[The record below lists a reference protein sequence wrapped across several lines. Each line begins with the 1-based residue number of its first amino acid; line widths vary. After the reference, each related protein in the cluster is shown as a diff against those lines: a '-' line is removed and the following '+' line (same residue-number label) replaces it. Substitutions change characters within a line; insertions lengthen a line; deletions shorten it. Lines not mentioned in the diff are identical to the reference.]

1 MGPSKRAAPSHGEDE
16 NNNNNQDGAIIT
28 GVSGIRPKR
37 LRGGGGNGGEP
48 YNPYK
53 NKNNSKSTISNR
65 ASNPYANNNKNRNKK
80 KDDSNDNE
88 EDDNNLIEDYYC
100 QEGEDAS
107 MDEMEHVPED
117 IDPALS
123 DDAATETVFSDI
135 SNGMRQRWLRPAN
148 EVLGNSKDLTLQW
161 LDMDMISGY
170 ALKQNPNENLKERRV
185 IGAKIGEVPVI
196 RAFGVNEA
204 GNSATVFI
212 HGFTPYAYF
221 ALPPG
226 STFENSNENV
236 TKIRMYLNQR
246 IEGAARGGKLDEYC
260 LAVNYVTSYKSIMG
274 YESPHTHF
282 FKITVSMPNL
292 IPPLKR
298 IMEAGVDLSGVV
310 APEGIEY
317 AAFECNVPFVLRYMI
332 DNDIS
337 GAGWLTLPKKAYQ
350 VRKSSKKKTHCQVEV
365 DISYSDIIA
374 RKPEGEWSKIAP
386 LRVLSFDIECQGR
399 KGYFPEA
406 EKDPV
411 IQIANALTINGEK
424 LPLVQN
430 VFTLKGCLPIVGAQV
445 ISSDTE
451 VDMLMKWRTFMEACD
466 PDVITG
472 YNVQNFDIPYLLDRA
487 ETLGKGKHGNQ
498 AIKGFAQWGRTQNSK
513 AKMRDTTFQSAAFG
527 KRNNIETQIDGRV
540 IFDMFPYMQRNHK
553 LSSYSLNNVCAEYLG
568 QQKED
573 VHHSIISDLQNGT
586 DEDRH
591 RLAVYCLKDA
601 VLPQRLM
608 DKLSV
613 MVNYVEMARVT
624 GVPMSF
630 LISRGQQI
638 KVFSMIL
645 RKCRNE
651 NLLVP
656 TLKKGGFGSDD
667 ANYEGATVLDPIKS
681 YYQVPIATLDFASL
695 YPSIM
700 QAYNL
705 CFSTLVSPSEVGKLD
720 PKIYAKSE
728 NGHVFVHAS
737 VKKGILPTILSELLT
752 ARKRAKKDMKNA
764 PTEFERA
771 VQNGRQLALKISA
784 NSVYGFT
791 GATVGQLPCVPIASS
806 TTSYGRQLLEK
817 TKEYVEKNYT
827 VANGYKHDAQVVYG
841 DTDSVMVKFGTKT
854 VEETFPLAI
863 EAAEMCSKIFPN
875 PILLEFEKVYFPYLL
890 MNKKRYAGIMWTR
903 PDKYDKMD
911 TKGLETVRRDNCALV
926 RDVIQTSLNKILI
939 DQDVQGAINY
949 VKSQISDLLQ
959 NKMDISRLVITK
971 SLNKGA
977 DYALGLGG
985 KKEDY
990 KMKQAHVELAAR
1002 MKKRDAGTA
1011 PQMGD
1016 RVPYVIISG
1025 AKKSATYERGEDPI
1039 YVLENSLAIDCKWY
1053 LSNQLSKPLTRIF
1066 EPIIDDVENSLLQG
1080 EHTRKIFIPT
1090 PAARKGSLMMF
1101 AVKAAKCIGCKA
1113 PVNAEDG
1120 HLCKHCVPKQAEIY
1134 LGKLECLR
1142 VAEKSYAE
1150 LWSTA
1155 QRIHNTYHSDIMC
1168 TGDGCTC
1175 QFYRRKKVQADIR
1188 LAQEVLDKFGR

>member
-1 MGPSKRAAPSHGEDE
+1 MIGGSALDRNPSE
-16 NNNNNQDGAIIT
+16 
-28 GVSGIRPKR
+28 
-37 LRGGGGNGGEP
+37 LEP
-48 YNPYK
+48 
-53 NKNNSKSTISNR
+53 
-65 ASNPYANNNKNRNKK
+65 
-80 KDDSNDNE
+80 D
-88 EDDNNLIEDYYC
+88 
-100 QEGEDAS
+100 
-107 MDEMEHVPED
+107 
-117 IDPALS
+117 
-123 DDAATETVFSDI
+123 
-135 SNGMRQRWLRPAN
+135 
-148 EVLGNSKDLTLQW
+148 
-161 LDMDMISGY
+161 
-170 ALKQNPNENLKERRV
+170 RRV
-185 IGAKIGEVPVI
+185 VGASEGQVPII
-196 RAFGVNEA
+196 RAFGVTED

-212 HGFTPYAYF
+212 HGFTPYGYF
-221 ALPPG
+221 ALPQG
-226 STFENSNENV
+226 STFDHTEENLS
-236 TKIRMYLNQR
+236 KIRMYLNSR
-246 IEGAARGGKLDEYC
+246 LEGQARGGKLHEYC
-260 LAVNYVTSYKSIMG
+260 LAISYDTEHKSIMG

-282 FKITVSMPNL
+282 FKVLVAMPTL
-292 IPPLKR
+292 IPTLKR
-298 IMEAGVDLSGVV
+298 IMEEGLDLAGVT
-310 APEGIEY
+310 APEGNQY
-317 AAFECNVPFVLRYMI
+317 SAFECNVPFVLRYMI
-332 DNDIS
+332 DHDVS
-337 GAGWLTLPKKAYQ
+337 GAGWMTLPKKTYQ
-350 VRKSSKKKTHCQVEV
+350 IRDASKKRTHCQVEV
-365 DISYSDIIA
+365 DVTYRDIIS
-374 RKPEGEWSKIAP
+374 RKPEGEWNKIAP

-411 IQIANALTINGEK
+411 IQIANAVTVYGEK
-424 LPLVQN
+424 SPMVQN

-445 ISSDTE
+445 ISSNTE
-451 VDMLMKWRTFMEACD
+451 VEMLMKWRSFLEACD

-498 AIKGFAQWGRTQNSK
+498 TIKGFAQWGRIRNSK
-513 AKMRDTTFQSAAFG
+513 ARMRETTFQSAAYG
-527 KRNNIETQIDGRV
+527 KRNNVETTIEGRV
-540 IFDMFPYMQRNHK
+540 TFDMLPYMQRNHK
-553 LSSYSLNNVCAEYLG
+553 LSSYTLNSVCAEYLG

-573 VHHSIISDLQNGT
+573 VHHSIISDLQNGS

-651 NLLVP
+651 KLLVP
-656 TLKKGGFGSDD
+656 TLKKSGFSSDD
-667 ANYEGATVLDPIKS
+667 VAYEGATVLDPIKN

-705 CFSTLVSPSEVGKLD
+705 CYSTLISPKEVHNHD
-720 PKIYAKSE
+720 PKIYKKSA
-728 NGHVFVHAS
+728 NGHVFVHS
-737 VKKGILPTILSELLT
+737 TVKKGILPTILSELLA

-771 VQNGRQLALKISA
+771 VQNGRQLALKVSA

-806 TTSYGRQLLEK
+806 TTSYGRELLEK
-817 TKEYVEKNYT
+817 TKEYVERNYT
-827 VANGYKHDAQVVYG
+827 IANGYKYDAQVVYG
-841 DTDSVMVKFGTKT
+841 DTDSVMVKFGAKT

-863 EAAEMCSKIFPN
+863 EAAEKCSKIFPS

-890 MNKKRYAGIMWTR
+890 MNKKRYAGLMYTR

-911 TKGLETVRRDNCALV
+911 QKGLETVRRDNCALV
-926 RDVIQTSLNKILI
+926 RDVIQTSLDKILI
-939 DQDVQGAINY
+939 EQDVQGAIDY
-949 VKSQISDLLQ
+949 VKTQISDLLQ

-977 DYALGLGG
+977 EYALGIGG

-990 KMKQAHVELAAR
+990 KIKQAHVELAAR
-1002 MKKRDAGTA
+1002 MKKRDAGSA

-1016 RVPYVIISG
+1016 RVPYVIVTG
-1025 AKKSATYERGEDPI
+1025 AKGASTYERGEDPI
-1039 YVLENSLAIDCKWY
+1039 YVLENGLAIDCKWY

-1066 EPIIDDVENSLLQG
+1066 EPIIDDVDKSLLQG

-1101 AVKAAKCIGCKA
+1101 AVKTAKCIGCKA
-1113 PVNAEDG
+1113 PVNSKNG
-1120 HLCKHCVPKQAEIY
+1120 YLCKHCSPKQAEIY
-1134 LGKLECLR
+1134 LEKLECLR

-1150 LWSTA
+1150 LWSAA
-1155 QRIHNTYHSDIMC
+1155 QRIHNSFHSDIMC
-1168 TGDGCTC
+1168 TGDGCAC
-1175 QFYRRKKVQADIR
+1175 QFYRRKKIQADIR
-1188 LAQEVLDKFGR
+1188 LAQELLDKFGR